1 MNSMNTE
8 ANSSAR
14 EERFTDFLEELY
26 ERDDRAALAALRRG
40 LGRAPGE
47 ASEMHRYVVPRVQG
61 LNVWQEDAYYIT
73 AALFALHPGRSWGAS
88 DGAKQSTNLGAS
100 LGKMARENK
109 ESASIERRFV
119 GLLNARTEELP
130 IHLRNVISLL
140 KSKEIPI
147 DWTQLLKD
155 INNWNRESRRVQRD
169 WARAFWSSVA
179 GTDAATAPVIADG
192 QANSDA
198 PDAD

>member
-1 MNSMNTE
+1 MNTE
-8 ANSSAR
+8 TSSKR
-14 EERFTDFLEELY
+14 EARFTEFLEGLY

-61 LNVWQEDAYYIT
+61 LNVWQEDAYYT
-73 AALFALHPGRSWGAS
+73 VAALFALHPGKSWRAA
-88 DGAKQSTNLGAS
+88 DGTMRSTNLGAS
-100 LGKMARENK
+100 LGVMARDNK

-119 GLLNARTEELP
+119 ALLNARSEELQT
-130 IHLRNVISLL
+130 HLRNIVSLL
-140 KSKEIPI
+140 KSKEVQI

-179 GTDAATAPVIADG
+179 AANDDAPVIPDE
-192 QANSDA
+192 QASGDTLNKNQG
-198 PDAD
+198 